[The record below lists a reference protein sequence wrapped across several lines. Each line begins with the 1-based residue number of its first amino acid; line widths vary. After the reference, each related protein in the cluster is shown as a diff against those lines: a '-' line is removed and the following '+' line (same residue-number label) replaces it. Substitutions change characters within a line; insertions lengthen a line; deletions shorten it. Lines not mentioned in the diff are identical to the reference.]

1 MLGIIAGARGSIKAL
16 IDPRLGRRLGWGM
29 NRDRAKA
36 QAMGLA
42 TALMW
47 GLSFLSIKVS
57 LAALP
62 PMTLGLARF
71 VIAIVV
77 LFLIALAIREDL
89 KVAWKD
95 QPLLAAGG
103 FVGVTFY
110 FLCENNGVKLLTAS
124 ESSLVI
130 GVIPVATMLAERLI
144 LGTKLGARAY
154 VGAFLSFLGVGLIAA
169 RSPGASSSPLGFVY
183 MAGAALS
190 WVAYSFVTRP
200 VSTKYGRLSVTFW
213 QSFWGLLGF
222 IPFAVAEHPA
232 LGSLSTGLV
241 LNLLYLGVF
250 CSALG
255 YWFYVTSL
263 DILGPGPSST
273 YINLIPVVSVIAAFF
288 LLGERLSGLQLAGG
302 AAAVIGVYLAT
313 MPGKKAAE

>member
-1 MLGIIAGARGSIKAL
+1 
-16 IDPRLGRRLGWGM
+16 M

-57 LAALP
+57 LGVLP

-71 VIAIVV
+71 VIAIGL
-77 LFLIALAIREDL
+77 LFLIALAMKEKL
-89 KVAWKD
+89 GVAWRD

-103 FVGVTFY
+103 LVGVTFY

-130 GVIPVATMLAERLI
+130 GVIPVATMLAERII
-144 LGTKLGARAY
+144 LRTKLGMRAY
-154 VGAFLSFLGVGLIAA
+154 VGAILSFVGVGLIAA

-190 WVAYSFVTRP
+190 WVAYSFLTRP
-200 VSTKYGRLSVTFW
+200 LAPRYGRLCVTFW

-222 IPFAVAEHPA
+222 IPFAIAEHP
-232 LGSLSTGLV
+232 SLSGLGTGLI
-241 LNLLYLGVF
+241 LNVLYLGVF

-288 LLGERLSGLQLAGG
+288 ILGERLSGLQLAGG
-302 AAAVIGVYLAT
+302 AAAVVGVYLAT
-313 MPGKKAAE
+313 MPGKKAAA